1 MEGGGEKPLCV
12 CAHVCA
18 CLHLF
23 MFSCGCPVHKIGL
36 FPPLISPLLLFIYF
50 LRLDFP
56 LRLMLDNLAGLASSR
71 APEST
76 FPSLPVLGLQR
87 HTLYLC
93 MWMFESKLRSSC
105 SHSRTRSQLSCL
117 PVHSVYFCSHLF
129 FLVFLKPQAP
139 NTLGT
144 KARSC

>member
-1 MEGGGEKPLCV
+1 MSV

-23 MFSCGCPVHKIGL
+23 MFSCGCPVHKIEL
-36 FPPLISPLLLFIYF
+36 FSPLISPLLLFIYF

-76 FPSLPVLGLQR
+76 FPSLPSAGIAEAYTIPLHVDVR
-87 HTLYLC
+87 I
-93 MWMFESKLRSSC
+93 
-105 SHSRTRSQLSCL
+105 
-117 PVHSVYFCSHLF
+117 
-129 FLVFLKPQAP
+129 QA
-139 NTLGT
+139 
-144 KARSC
+144 